1 MWPFTQ
7 PKETLR
13 KKACAQA
20 QEDVMREFL
29 GQPTADK
36 KQDWRELEI
45 VSLDLE
51 TTGLDPKTDQ
61 ILSIGLVELKKGNI
75 YLDTAWHK
83 IINVGAAVPETT
95 AVIHHITDDIVAQG
109 EPLESVLPEL
119 LKRLTGK
126 VMLVH
131 YSFIEQ
137 QFINAACQKLYGSPF
152 IIQTIDTLPIAQ
164 RRMERRNHTIQAGNL
179 RLFNLMTYYNLP
191 HYKAHNALYDA
202 ISTAELF
209 QAMTME
215 ISPHGKQRLGDY
227 LN

>member
-1 MWPFTQ
+1 
-7 PKETLR
+7 
-13 KKACAQA
+13 
-20 QEDVMREFL
+20 MREFL
-29 GQPTADK
+29 GQPMADK

-51 TTGLDPKTDQ
+51 TTGLDPQTDE
-61 ILSIGLVELKKGNI
+61 ILSVGLVELKKGNI
-75 YLDTAWHK
+75 HLDTAWHK
-83 IINVGAAVPETT
+83 IINVGAAVPEST

-119 LKRLTGK
+119 LNRLTGK
-126 VMLVH
+126 IMLVH

-137 QFINAACQKLYGSPF
+137 EFINAACKKLYDSPF
-152 IIQTIDTLPIAQ
+152 IIQTIDTLPVAQ
-164 RRMERRNHTIQAGNL
+164 RRMERRNHTIQPGNL

-202 ISTAELF
+202 IATAELF

-215 ISPHGKQRLGDY
+215 ISPRGKQRLGDY

>member
-1 MWPFTQ
+1 MWPFNP

-13 KKACAQA
+13 KRAYALA
-20 QEDVMREFL
+20 RTDVMRAFL
-29 GQPTADK
+29 GQPLADK

-51 TTGLDPKTDQ
+51 TTGLDPQTDQ

-75 YLDTAWHK
+75 HLDTAWHK
-83 IINVGAAVPETT
+83 IINVGAAVPEST
-95 AVIHHITDDIVAQG
+95 AVIHHITDDIVARG

-119 LKRLTGK
+119 LNRLTGK
-126 VMLVH
+126 IMLVH

-137 QFINAACQKLYGSPF
+137 QFINAACKKLYGSPF

-164 RRMERRNHTIQAGNL
+164 RRMERRNHTIQPGNL

-215 ISPHGKQRLGDY
+215 ISPKGKQRLGDY